1 MQLEFLKKIIESVDS
16 GESNYWAICLKED
29 PGLVGTICLYDFSPD
44 RQVAEIGYELLPF
57 YQHKGIMQEAM
68 SIVLH
73 YGFHTLNLQTITAFP
88 SSDNKSSIKLLV
100 KNDFIVEDDGVE
112 QDDFVRYVLHRS

>member
-1 MQLEFLKKIIESVDS
+1 M
-16 GESNYWAICLKED
+16 WAITLKGD
-29 PGLVGTICLYDFSPD
+29 PKLIGTIVYWHIVKEKDE
-44 RQVAEIGYELLPF
+44 AEIGYEMLPDYF
-57 YQHKGIMQEAM
+57 GKGIMQEAI
-68 SIVLH
+68 SSVLH

-112 QDDFVRYVLHRS
+112 RGSFVRYVLHRS